1 MGGRDSVGA
10 SEGAMRP
17 KKHETSGS
25 ADLFRAQLE
34 QIINMKHELVQ
45 LAGKIDWEWID
56 GEIAPLYSDKG
67 RPGIETRFMIGLLLL
82 KHIYGLS
89 DEGVCERWVHDPYFQ
104 HFTGEE
110 FFQHEFPH
118 ERSDLSHWRKRLG
131 DKLELLLAESLRVAH
146 ASGAL
151 RTRDLKRVTVDTTV
165 QPKAITFPTD
175 AKLLHAAIKGLNRLA
190 RKYGIR
196 LRQSYLRIAKR
207 AAMME
212 GRYAHA
218 KQFNRHHRQ
227 LRILRTRLGRLIRDI
242 RRRILGKAEL
252 EAVFSWPLSCASQI
266 RSQQQ
271 RQRGWK
277 LYSFHAPEVECIG
290 KGKASAPYEFGVK
303 ASIVTTNARA
313 PGGQFVLHAKALPG
327 NPYDGHT
334 LGAVIAATERLT
346 GCAIERAYVD
356 KGYRGHDT
364 ANPRRVFISGQKRG
378 VFGII
383 KRELRR
389 RSAIEAVIGHMKTD
403 GHLGR
408 CFLKGRDGDA
418 ANVILTAAGHNLRL
432 VLAWLRALLPLVL
445 LVLAH
450 SFASGQRSDGLLNG
464 RLKRRPSQGGMT
476 GPPDP
481 RKSAGSQHRTAGREA
496 YAASVFG
503 ASMPNAFNAWY

>member
-1 MGGRDSVGA
+1 
-10 SEGAMRP
+10 MRP
-17 KKHETSGS
+17 KQHETRGS
-25 ADLFRAQLE
+25 SDLFRARLD
-34 QIINMKHELVQ
+34 QIINMKHELTQ
-45 LAGKIDWEWID
+45 LAGEIDWDWID
-56 GEIAPLYSDKG
+56 REIAPLYSDKG
-67 RPGIETRFMIGLLLL
+67 RPGIETRFAIGLLLL

-89 DEGVCERWVHDPYFQ
+89 DEAVCERWVYDPYFQ

-146 ASGAL
+146 EAGAL
-151 RTRDLKRVTVDTTV
+151 RTRDIKRVTADTTV
-165 QPKAITFPTD
+165 QPKNVTFPTD
-175 AKLLHAAIKGLNRLA
+175 AKLLHAAIKGIVRLA
-190 RKYGIR
+190 KKHGVR
-196 LRQSYLRIAKR
+196 LRQSYLRVAKH
-207 AAMME
+207 AAMMA

-218 KQFNRHHRQ
+218 KQFKRHRGQ
-227 LRILRTRLGRLIRDI
+227 LRLLRTRLGRVIRDV
-242 RRRILGKAEL
+242 RRKIAGRPEI
-252 EAVFSWPLSCASQI
+252 EATFEKPLARADQI

-334 LGAVIAATERLT
+334 LGAVIEDTERLT

-364 ANPRRVFISGQKRG
+364 ENPHRVFISGQKRG
-378 VFGII
+378 VFGLI

-389 RSAIEAVIGHMKTD
+389 RSAIEAVIGHMKAE

-408 CFLKGRDGDA
+408 CYLKGREGDA
-418 ANVILTAAGHNLRL
+418 ANVILTAVGYNLRL
-432 VLAWLRALLPLVL
+432 VLAWLRILLRLFLIALCRL
-445 LVLAH
+445 LAI
-450 SFASGQRSDGLLNG
+450 
-464 RLKRRPSQGGMT
+464 
-476 GPPDP
+476 PPTI
-481 RKSAGSQHRTAGREA
+481 K
-496 YAASVFG
+496 AAC
-503 ASMPNAFNAWY
+503 